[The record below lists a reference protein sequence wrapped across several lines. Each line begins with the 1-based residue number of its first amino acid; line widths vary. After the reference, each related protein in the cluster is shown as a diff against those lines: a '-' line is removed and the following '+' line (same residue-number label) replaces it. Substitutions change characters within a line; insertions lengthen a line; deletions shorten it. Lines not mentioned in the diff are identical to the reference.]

1 MLKLNYIIMILI
13 SLLLTG
19 FVIAQDEKSDM
30 DAGQKAWME
39 YMTPGSMHEMMAKSV
54 GEWKTKSTFWM
65 TPSAEPM
72 VVEGTATYE
81 MILGGRYLKTVHNGT
96 MMGMPFEGMNLQGF
110 DNATNK
116 FTSVWFD
123 NLGTGISVS
132 TGIYEAKRNSIFFT
146 GSMVDP
152 VSGEDIEYKQIVK
165 FIDDNHQVFEMY
177 TQYEGKEYKSMEVD
191 VTR

>member
-1 MLKLNYIIMILI
+1 MVLI
-13 SLLLTG
+13 SVLITE
-19 FVIAQDEKSDM
+19 FVIAQDNDM
-30 DAGQKAWME
+30 AANQKAWME

-54 GEWKTKSTFWM
+54 GEWKAKSTFWM
-65 TPSAEPM
+65 TPDAEPM
-72 VVEGTATYE
+72 ETEGIATSE
-81 MILGGRYLKTVHNGT
+81 MIMGGRYLKTVHKGT
-96 MMGMPFEGMNLQGF
+96 MMGMPFEGLSLQGF
-110 DNATNK
+110 DNATEK

-132 TGIYEAKRNSIFFT
+132 TGIYEAERNSIFFT

>member
-1 MLKLNYIIMILI
+1 MFKLNIFVMILI

-19 FVIAQDEKSDM
+19 FVIAQDEENEM
-30 DAGQKAWME
+30 EAGQKAWME
-39 YMTPGSMHEMMAKSV
+39 YMTPGSMHEMMAESV

-72 VVEGTATYE
+72 VMEGTATYE
-81 MILGGRYLKTVHNGT
+81 MILGGRYLKTDHTGT
-96 MMGMPFEGMNLQGF
+96 MMGMPFEGINLQGF
-110 DNATNK
+110 DNATEK

-132 TGIYEAKRNSIFFT
+132 TGIYDADKNSLFFT
-146 GSMVDP
+146 GSMIDP
-152 VSGEDIEYKQIVK
+152 ISGKDIEYKQIVK

-177 TQYEGKEYKSMEVD
+177 TEYEGKEYKSMEVEA
-191 VTR
+191 TR

>member
-1 MLKLNYIIMILI
+1 MFKLNIFVMILI

-19 FVIAQDEKSDM
+19 FVIAQDEENEM
-30 DAGQKAWME
+30 EAGQKAWME
-39 YMTPGSMHEMMAKSV
+39 YMTPGSMHEMMAESV

-72 VVEGTATYE
+72 VMEGTATYE
-81 MILGGRYLKTVHNGT
+81 MILGGRYLKTDHTGT
-96 MMGMPFEGMNLQGF
+96 MMGMPFEGINLQGF
-110 DNATNK
+110 DNATEK

-132 TGIYEAKRNSIFFT
+132 AGIYDADKNSLFFT

-152 VSGEDIEYKQIVK
+152 ISGKDIEYKQIVK

-177 TQYEGKEYKSMEVD
+177 TEFEGKEYKSMEVEA
-191 VTR
+191 TR

>member
-1 MLKLNYIIMILI
+1 MVKLNYIIMILI
-13 SLLLTG
+13 SLLLSG
-19 FVIAQDEKSDM
+19 FVIAQDEENDM
-30 DAGQKAWME
+30 AANQKAWME
-39 YMTPGSMHEMMAKSV
+39 YMTPGSMHEMMGESA

-65 TPSAEPM
+65 TPDAEPLET
-72 VVEGTATYE
+72 VGIATSE
-81 MILGGRYLKTVHNGT
+81 MIMGGRYLKTVHKGT
-96 MMGMPFEGMNLQGF
+96 MMGMPFEGLSLQGF
-110 DNATNK
+110 DNATEQ

-132 TGIYEAKRNSIFFT
+132 TGIYEAERNSIFFT

-177 TQYEGKEYKSMEVD
+177 TEFEGKEYKSMEVEA
-191 VTR
+191 TR

>member
-19 FVIAQDEKSDM
+19 SVIAQDEENDM
-30 DAGQKAWME
+30 ATNQKAWME

-54 GEWKTKSTFWM
+54 GEWKAKSTFWM
-65 TPSAEPM
+65 TPDAEPM
-72 VVEGTATYE
+72 EMEGIATSE
-81 MILGGRYLKTVHNGT
+81 MIMGGRYLKTVHNGT

-152 VSGEDIEYKQIVK
+152 VSGEDIMYKQIVK